1 MPWAIWSPE
10 DFPKRGD
17 GGYLIDYAQA
27 YRIQVNL
34 YANQWTELNA
44 DGFYKDTYV
53 TSWVDKEAD
62 QKEITISARELATRI
77 CRDKGMEFNGTYY
90 PAGLMFCNTDK
101 ESKEEIAKLEAEG
114 KRRNLEFRKKTVE
127 AFEMQFRVKMQGGPG
142 RWTPT
147 TYEKECYDILEIKPP
162 EVVNRPAPQIQS
174 QPQIVMVQPDSAM
187 IAELVAAEV
196 AKIEA
201 AKKPVKVI

>member
-1 MPWAIWSPE
+1 MTWAIWSPE

-27 YRIQVNL
+27 YRIQITL
-34 YANQWTELNA
+34 HADQWTELDP

-62 QKEITISARELATRI
+62 QKEVTISARELAARI
-77 CRDKGMEFNGTYY
+77 CRDRGMEFNGAYY

-101 ESKEEIAKLEAEG
+101 ETPETMKALEVEG

-127 AFEMQFRVKMQGGPG
+127 SFEMQFRVKMQGGPG

-147 TYEKECYDILEIKPP
+147 TYEKECYDILGVKPP
-162 EVVNRPAPQIQS
+162 EVVNRPAQQAPANVQI
-174 QPQIVMVQPDSAM
+174 IQPDPGM
-187 IAELVAAEV
+187 ISQLIAAEV
-196 AKIEA
+196 EKRMAELTAPKR
-201 AKKPVKVI
+201 